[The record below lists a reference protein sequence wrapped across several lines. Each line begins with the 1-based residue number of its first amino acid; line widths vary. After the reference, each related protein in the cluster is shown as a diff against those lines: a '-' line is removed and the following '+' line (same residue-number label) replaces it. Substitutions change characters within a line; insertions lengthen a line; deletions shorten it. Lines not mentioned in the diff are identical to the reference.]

1 MKSYL
6 ILIFLVIFSVMV
18 SIMGTFGT
26 FPAIDIPP
34 SIVYQ
39 FTEENVLA
47 MTEGAAETTILT
59 LPMIAGTALNI
70 LLTTLWSVLN
80 VGSLLIIIGVPPVI
94 AVGIQVIIYAVYA
107 WDVVSYIFNRPK
119 PNN

>member
-26 FPAIDIPP
+26 FPEMSIPP

-39 FTEENVLA
+39 FTEESVTGMTQGAMETNIITLA
-47 MTEGAAETTILT
+47 AF
-59 LPMIAGTALNI
+59 AGTALNV

-80 VGSLLIIIGVPPVI
+80 VGSLLIFINVPPFI
-94 AVGIQVIIYAVYA
+94 AIGIQTIIYAVYA

-119 PNN
+119 PNS

>member
-39 FTEENVLA
+39 LDEETVVD
-47 MTEGAAETTILT
+47 MTEGAAATDFLS
-59 LPMIAGTALNI
+59 LPVIAGTALNV

-80 VGSLLIIIGVPPVI
+80 VGSLLIVIGVPPFI
-94 AVGIQVIIYAVYA
+94 AIGIQTIIYAVYA

-119 PNN
+119 PIN